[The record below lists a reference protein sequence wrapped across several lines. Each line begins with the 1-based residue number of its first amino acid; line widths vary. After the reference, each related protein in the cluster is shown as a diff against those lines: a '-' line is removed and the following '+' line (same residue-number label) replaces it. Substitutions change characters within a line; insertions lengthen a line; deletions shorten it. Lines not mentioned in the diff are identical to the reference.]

1 MKAKIIKIGNSK
13 GVRLPKSVIDEVGLG
28 EEVVLEASR
37 GALVIR
43 PVNGQRQNWREKF
56 QQMANLADDEL
67 IDSGSQDNQWDTKEW
82 EWK

>member
-1 MKAKIIKIGNSK
+1 MKARVIKIGNSK
-13 GVRLPKSVIDEVGLG
+13 GIRLPKAILEQVGLG

-43 PVNGQRQNWREKF
+43 PASKPRATWGASF
-56 QQMANLADDEL
+56 QEMAKHGDDRLLDIE
-67 IDSGSQDNQWDTKEW
+67 ISGSSWDKEW